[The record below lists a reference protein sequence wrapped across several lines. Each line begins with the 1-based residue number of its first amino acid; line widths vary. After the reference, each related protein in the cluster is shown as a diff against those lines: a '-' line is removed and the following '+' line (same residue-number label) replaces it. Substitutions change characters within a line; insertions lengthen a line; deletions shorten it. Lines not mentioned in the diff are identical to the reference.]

1 MNPAKRELKKYEDH
15 LKANILTKIYRK
27 ILEDFLTEEE
37 IENKMNEKI
46 SYYLDDQNNHDYDN
60 K

>member
-1 MNPAKRELKKYEDH
+1 MNPAERELKKYEDH
-15 LKANILTKIYRK
+15 LKANILTKIYRR

-37 IENKMNEKI
+37 INRKMEEKI
-46 SYYLDDQNNHDYDN
+46 SYYLDDHNYDYDN